1 MTTEL
6 TLKLDDIDLNVL
18 SEMVYEENRLS
29 TFFKNGQ
36 GLSGRWPFLEDCNC
50 TPEKM
55 ATAGFFWCGSESQ
68 PDLVRCFV
76 CLKDF
81 EGWEPNDIPKDEHK
95 RLSPQ
100 CPYVKLGKEQEN
112 CTVEEV
118 MELCKKSVINFIEKV
133 FNTQVEQYTNLAK
146 EISNSLVELLGESN
160 MDVSD

>member
-6 TLKLDDIDLNVL
+6 TLKLDDIDFNVL

-29 TFFKNGQ
+29 TFLKNRQ
-36 GLSGRWPFLEDCNC
+36 WPFLEDCNC

-55 ATAGFFWCGSESQ
+55 ATAGFYWCGSESQ

-100 CPYVKLGKEQEN
+100 CPYVKLGKEPEN
-112 CTVEEV
+112 CTVKEV
-118 MELCKKSVINFIEKV
+118 MELCQKSLINFIGKV
-133 FNTQVEQYTNLAK
+133 SNTQVEQYTNLAK
-146 EISNSLVELLGESN
+146 EISNKLEFLGESN